1 MNLFIFKKVELT
13 NFNEFVQFWSE
24 QYSYVH
30 EAKYTNNID
39 KQEHSE
45 ITLEQ
50 IFEWKNGMILSK
62 PKKVSFNKKILPN
75 IDFINKWKASNYF
88 DLSEFN
94 EVFKD
99 VSAVWKIL
107 LLHIIKPNEYPV
119 YDQNVHRAYN
129 YLHSIDFKNVNF
141 VTMSKRKKEQFYF
154 KTYVKFIHINKGEMT
169 LKKVD
174 EALFSFG
181 KFLKNRLKITLNN
194 N

>member
-1 MNLFIFKKVELT
+1 MNLFIFKKVQLT

-39 KQEHSE
+39 RKKHSE

-62 PKKVSFNKKILPN
+62 PKKESFNNKILPN
-75 IDFINKWKASNYF
+75 IDFINKWKASNDF
-88 DLSEFN
+88 DLAEFDK
-94 EVFKD
+94 VFKN

-129 YLHSIDFKNVNF
+129 YLHNKEYENVNF
-141 VTMSKRKKEQFYF
+141 VTMSKREKEEFYF
-154 KTYVKFIHINKGEMT
+154 ETYVKFIHTNKGEMT